1 MATPIKTVS
10 VETVYLDDVVLNS
23 RLVAIVPN
31 ISLFGKVFS
40 CVAVCHDKSQS
51 RSRLPL
57 YSRAIQLSRSVG
69 NDKLCAMAKQLFR
82 LISGLTC

>member
-1 MATPIKTVS
+1 MAAPIKAVLINK
-10 VETVYLDDVVLNS
+10 VYLDDVLLNS

-40 CVAVCHDKSQS
+40 RVAVRHDKSQS
-51 RSRLPL
+51 RSSLPL

-69 NDKLCAMAKQLFR
+69 QQQVLAKQLFR
-82 LISGLTC
+82 LSSGLTC